1 VTPTTAKVTTASN
14 VLIGD
19 NFIRRASIL
28 LSILPEH
35 ILPESGSES
44 CVSWNMT
51 GAQMQAGKT
60 PVASAGGGGWRQTRN
75 AIFLL
80 QSSLHLV

>member
-1 VTPTTAKVTTASN
+1 
-14 VLIGD
+14 
-19 NFIRRASIL
+19 
-28 LSILPEH
+28 
-35 ILPESGSES
+35 
-44 CVSWNMT
+44 MT